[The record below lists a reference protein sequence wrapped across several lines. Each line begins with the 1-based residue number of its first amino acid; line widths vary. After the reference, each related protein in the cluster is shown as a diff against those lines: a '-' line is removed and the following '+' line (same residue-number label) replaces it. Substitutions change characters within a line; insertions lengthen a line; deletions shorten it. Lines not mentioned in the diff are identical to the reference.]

1 MRTAEQKHSDAML
14 VNKAQKV
21 DGIPSLE
28 PREQTEELPSSRSLW
43 AKNKGECAAVGSM
56 ATEHPRSCA
65 WGSPT
70 ARRRGREEHWE
81 KITFPGFR
89 FSWKEA
95 RLELTA
101 HGTKQQRLK
110 NRLKNLFD
118 LRSPIHVMKLQ
129 DGGM

>member
-1 MRTAEQKHSDAML
+1 ML
-14 VNKAQKV
+14 
-21 DGIPSLE
+21 
-28 PREQTEELPSSRSLW
+28 LW
-43 AKNKGECAAVGSM
+43 EAWLQS
-56 ATEHPRSCA
+56 TPRSCA

-70 ARRRGREEHWE
+70 ARRRGREERWE

-101 HGTKQQRLK
+101 HGTKQQWLK

-118 LRSPIHVMKLQ
+118 LRSPIHLMKLQ